1 MTEVNQKRIATNTLL
16 LYVRMLV
23 VMLVGLYTTRV
34 IINALGPGHYG
45 IYDAV
50 GGIVLMV
57 SFISSTMSSA
67 CQRYY
72 SYEMTRGNQED
83 LQKIFSI
90 SLTVFF
96 ILTALII
103 LLAETAGNWYLFNK
117 MDVDGNYDAAEWV
130 FQFSILS
137 FALQILRVPYQG
149 MVIAKEK
156 MKVFA
161 YLSLI
166 EAFAILGIAILLA
179 HTPDDKNY
187 RLILYSGLMAG
198 IQLLTSV
205 FYWLYCR
212 LFYAECRF
220 KFIIDRAK
228 FNELFSY
235 AGWNMIGSSAD
246 VFKSVGLNL
255 LLNSTFGT
263 LVSAARG
270 VANKV
275 FNTITQLNN
284 NFFTAVRPQ
293 IYKSYAAGEMNDMR
307 KLICQST
314 RFSYYLLFLLAL
326 PILLETDFILPIWLR
341 GRNVPEHAY
350 LLTQLMVIDGLANCF
365 TSPFAASIQATGNIR
380 NYQLVIGGTLLTILP
395 LSYIGVHF
403 LEWPPASVFIISIGV
418 TVITQFLRFHFVKK
432 QVGLETKPYLQSVLL
447 PIVLVTVICSVLS
460 IGIKYAS
467 HHFID
472 SALWVQSIIVI
483 GTSMVIICIAVY
495 TIGITRTER
504 KHALEMVADFI
515 NKKRPK

>member
-1 MTEVNQKRIATNTLL
+1 MPEVDQKRIATNTLL

-403 LEWPPASVFIISIGV
+403 LGWPPASVFIISIGV

-432 QVGLETKPYLQSVLL
+432 QIGLEAKPYLKSVLE
-447 PIVLVTVICSVLS
+447 PILAVTAICSALS
-460 IGIKYAS
+460 LTVKYAS
-467 HHFID
+467 HRYID
-472 SALWVQSIIVI
+472 CALWIQSLIVI
-483 GTSMVIICIAVY
+483 AASMLIICLAVY